1 MRRSNPGAREKMH
14 VVLVNPEIPPNTGNI
29 ARLCAATNSPL
40 HLIRP
45 LGFFVDDK
53 SMKRA
58 GLDYWEHVKLTV
70 HDSLDELLDN
80 DAKGK
85 FWLITKFG
93 TKNYTSIE
101 YGDSD
106 YLIFGSETKGLPKET
121 LEMYSDRTL
130 KIPMFG
136 ETRCINLATSVGI
149 VLYEALRQTKGF

>member
-1 MRRSNPGAREKMH
+1 MH

-53 SMKRA
+53 SLKRA
-58 GLDYWEHVKLTV
+58 GLDYWEHVKLSI
-70 HDSLDELLDN
+70 HDSLEDLLEG
-80 DAKGK
+80 DAKGQ
-85 FWLITKFG
+85 FWLITKTG
-93 TKNYTSIE
+93 TKTYTSIK

-106 YLIFGSETKGLPKET
+106 YLIFGSETKGLPVKVLQQYRDQT
-121 LEMYSDRTL
+121 LN
-130 KIPMFG
+130 IPMFG

-149 VLYEALRQTKGF
+149 VLYEALRQVKGF